1 MADYYDR
8 LEIQLAQLTASGAHR
23 RRPRW
28 RWPIVPRLTLELV
41 AVAAAVL
48 VVVAVGV
55 VLLTVGTSHRPS
67 QQPTTVTHGPPVIHN
82 YYPGPV
88 PPPSGSLVCNAD
100 LEPPGTPPGI
110 QRARH
115 GEACA
120 RGVVI
125 AYNKPP
131 TGTEFT
137 ATATGLK
144 PNAGGDVYAVWV
156 LAAVSLPS
164 GAYQVIKPERPQL
177 LGVIKPGVGTNG
189 KLAAQGVAP
198 ANIPSDLELLV
209 TLQPHGSVKRP
220 GRVVLS
226 GFATL

>member
-28 RWPIVPRLTLELV
+28 RWPTVPRLRLELV

-48 VVVAVGV
+48 VVVAVGI
-55 VLLTVGTSHRPS
+55 VLLSAGTSHRPS
-67 QQPTTVTHGPPVIHN
+67 HQPTTVTHGPPVIHN

-115 GEACA
+115 G
-120 RGVVI
+120 I
-125 AYNKPP
+125 FFAYNKPP

-137 ATATGLK
+137 VTAAGLK
-144 PNAGGDVYAVWV
+144 PNVGGDVYAVWV
-156 LAAVSLPS
+156 LAAVSLTS
-164 GAYQVIKPERPQL
+164 GGNQVIKPERPQL
-177 LGVIKPGVGTNG
+177 LGVIKPGVGSSG
-189 KLAAQGVAP
+189 KLAAQGIAP
-198 ANIPSDLELLV
+198 TNAPSDMELLV

>member
-28 RWPIVPRLTLELV
+28 RWPTVPRLRLELV

-55 VLLTVGTSHRPS
+55 VLLSAGTSHRPS
-67 QQPTTVTHGPPVIHN
+67 HQPTTVTHGPPLIHN

-110 QRARH
+110 ERARH
-115 GEACA
+115 GML
-120 RGVVI
+120 I

-131 TGTEFT
+131 IEFELT
-137 ATATGLK
+137 ITATGLK
-144 PNAGGDVYAVWV
+144 PNAGGDVYALWV
-156 LAAVSLPS
+156 LPAVSLTS
-164 GAYQVIKPERPQL
+164 GGNQVIKPERPQL
-177 LGVIKPGVGTNG
+177 LGVIKPGVGSNG
-189 KLAAQGVAP
+189 KLAAQGIAP
-198 ANIPSDLELLV
+198 TNAPSDLELLV